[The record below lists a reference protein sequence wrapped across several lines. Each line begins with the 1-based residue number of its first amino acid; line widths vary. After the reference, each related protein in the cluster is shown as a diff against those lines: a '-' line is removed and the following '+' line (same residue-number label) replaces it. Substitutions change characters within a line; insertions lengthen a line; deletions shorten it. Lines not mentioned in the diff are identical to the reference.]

1 MNENM
6 KPNFESDDDPR
17 RAEMLAHLSEAAG
30 VAEQKDAVVDSREA
44 AAVGR
49 ILDNLGLRRSTVD
62 DELAD
67 ESLADVV
74 SSWTESVDSDLVAH
88 RGAHAATQSISITSN
103 GDLTTLFPDGAGP
116 LAATVEVSSPEEG
129 VSRISAAI
137 GIPTQPAGDVAA
149 EIVVLG
155 RAVPVRFPLRVVNR
169 GSDRFPLLELLG
181 AASLIERD
189 LDGKRI
195 TEVRLR
201 PDDAN
206 DGAGD

>member
-6 KPNFESDDDPR
+6 KPSFEPDDDAR
-17 RAEMLAHLSEAAG
+17 RAEMLTHLSEAAEI
-30 VAEQKDAVVDSREA
+30 AEQKDAVVDSREA

-74 SSWTESVDSDLVAH
+74 SSWTESDLVAH
-88 RGAHAATQSISITSN
+88 RGANAATQSISITSN
-103 GDLTTLFPDGAGP
+103 GDLTTLFPDGVGT

-129 VSRISAAI
+129 VSRVSAAI
-137 GIPTQPAGDVAA
+137 GIPTQPAGEVAA

-181 AASLIERD
+181 AASLLERD
-189 LDGKRI
+189 LEGKQI

-201 PDDAN
+201 PDDASE
-206 DGAGD
+206 DAED